1 MTTFLRTRRFRGD
14 VRQGLSSRDVKEE
27 IVKLGNK
34 HFVGGVSKLSRR
46 IMSFMNHANWRIK
59 LGNMMRNSVFRLLHR
74 YILLQSRPTLPN
86 PPRYLGS
93 QQNNRTQPRW
103 HNQRRHSGLQLSTYR
118 DHVVVY
124 QRINSCS
131 RRRRILGSS
140 PAAKL
145 RIGHLFLR
153 LQLNLANGFNGTWKK
168 WAAAVLVLSI
178 EAAVTSYNMRFSL
191 SLSHEDGFIWL
202 SGTVLQHNVL

>member
-1 MTTFLRTRRFRGD
+1 MSYCNPD
-14 VRQGLSSRDVKEE
+14 Q
-27 IVKLGNK
+27 
-34 HFVGGVSKLSRR
+34 HF
-46 IMSFMNHANWRIK
+46 
-59 LGNMMRNSVFRLLHR
+59 
-74 YILLQSRPTLPN
+74 QP

-145 RIGHLFLR
+145 RMGLLVLR

-168 WAAAVLVLSI
+168 WATAVIILSI
-178 EAAVTSYNMRFSL
+178 EAAVTSYNMRFCL
-191 SLSHEDGFIWL
+191 SLSHRGWFYLAFWNSSAAQRPL
-202 SGTVLQHNVL
+202 TYHYKVNTVVRWGES